1 MLWWAKP
8 YYLIQKGAV
17 EMAEQVLNDI
27 STLRTSPLAHLQ
39 EKITQGEV
47 SGERGVKIR
56 EIAFTTQ
63 VGVRAEPG
71 SAAHAAIA
79 SELGVALPEGVG
91 SVAGATAGIAVL
103 WLGPD
108 EFLVVAPEDTELVDG
123 LVQALGDEAGQVVD
137 LSANRTVIELSGPS
151 AREVLEKGCPA
162 NLHPR
167 SFEIGTA
174 ITTTL
179 GPVPLLL
186 WKTGEETFRLLPRA
200 SFADYTARWLLDG
213 MLEFAAAPID

>member
-1 MLWWAKP
+1 
-8 YYLIQKGAV
+8 
-17 EMAEQVLNDI
+17 MAEQVLNDI

-39 EKITQGEV
+39 SALEQGSV
-47 SGERGVKIR
+47 SGERGVKVR

-63 VGVRAEPG
+63 IGVRAEPG

-79 SELGVALPEGVG
+79 AELGIALPEGVG
-91 SVAGATAGIAVL
+91 SVCGTTDGIAVL

-108 EFLVVAPEDTELVDG
+108 EFLAVAPEGTEMADRLVR
-123 LVQALGDEAGQVVD
+123 ALGDEPGQVVD
-137 LSANRTVIELSGPS
+137 LSANRSVIELSGPS
-151 AREVLEKGCPA
+151 ARAVLEKGCPA
-162 NLHPR
+162 DLHPR
-167 SFEIGTA
+167 SLATGSA

-213 MLEFAAAPID
+213 MLEFASAPID